1 LAAGIAKGETQV
13 KLLGRF
19 RQSPAAAAAFG
30 LYRSAVEQSRQPAF
44 YRERGV
50 PDTVDGRFDMI
61 CLHVALILWR
71 LKQEHARTAECA
83 QELFDVMFA
92 DMDQNL
98 REMGVGDMSVGKR
111 VRAMAQA
118 FYGRLAAYDAALAA
132 EDDADLAAALRRNL
146 FRKCQPRAGDVA
158 AMAEYTRQEAVRLSA
173 TAADGL
179 LAGDFS
185 FAAPAFAERRDSGE
199 RGR

>member
-1 LAAGIAKGETQV
+1 
-13 KLLGRF
+13 
-19 RQSPAAAAAFG
+19 
-30 LYRSAVEQSRQPAF
+30 
-44 YRERGV
+44 
-50 PDTVDGRFDMI
+50 
-61 CLHVALILWR
+61 
-71 LKQEHARTAECA
+71 
-83 QELFDVMFA
+83 
-92 DMDQNL
+92 
-98 REMGVGDMSVGKR
+98 MSVGKR